1 MIINLKEEIG
11 PNLIVRLDAE
21 KLFKRL
27 KEYSTDITMDF
38 SGIEFINRT
47 FAQEYLNRKFSVD
60 YEIEEINLPDV
71 VKNMFNVILEWNGYD
86 MRYQSNRL
94 RYSSYP
100 SFFKSFLAINLNAAE
115 LMQYL
120 FPSGPSLNS

>member
-11 PNLIVRLDAE
+11 PNLFVRLDAE

-38 SGIEFINRT
+38 SGIEFINRS

-71 VKNMFNVILEWNGYD
+71 VKNMFIVILEWNGYD
-86 MRYQSNRL
+86 MRY
-94 RYSSYP
+94 
-100 SFFKSFLAINLNAAE
+100 
-115 LMQYL
+115 
-120 FPSGPSLNS
+120 